1 METSQYLVDFIVF
14 FVVTIIFVPAFRRLN
29 LGNVIGYL
37 VAGII
42 VGPYGMALI
51 TGESN
56 IFHLAEIGLILL
68 LFVIGQELSP
78 RRLTALRSKIVVDGG
93 LQFGLTTLVTIIPVF
108 WMTGSW
114 KSAFVI
120 SMAVSLSST
129 AFVLSYLKES
139 KQLTLSYGQ
148 MSFSILLFQDI
159 IIVPILTLLPFLSGE
174 ENLSNIS
181 LTSFF
186 SNMGIVV
193 VSFVCLRYLLKP
205 LMSFVQKESTEVF
218 TAFCLLVIIG
228 MAYTMEVAGLS
239 KALGSFIAGIFLSE
253 SEFKKEIENV
263 ITPFKGMFMGVF
275 FMTFG
280 LQFNLD
286 FFYNNLLE
294 VALIC
299 SSIVLIKAAVLYGLG
314 IWRMVDS
321 NRSKKLALLMCQGG
335 EFGLV
340 VLALSMQHSIINQIQ
355 LDYLICAFTL
365 SLFLAP
371 IFARFSDTLF
381 VLDEIQSNDI
391 KKTNEGLSLVPDI
404 EQEKEIIQDSS
415 DTRLAG

>member
-1 METSQYLVDFIVF
+1 MATSQYLLDFIVF
-14 FVVTIIFVPAFRRLN
+14 FAVTIIFVPAFRRLN
-29 LGNVIGYL
+29 LGNVFGYL

-42 VGPYGMALI
+42 VGPYSMALI

-78 RRLTALRSKIVVDGG
+78 RRLSTLRSKIIIDGG
-93 LQFGLTTLVTIIPVF
+93 LQFVITTLVALGPSF
-108 WMTGSW
+108 WLTGSL

-120 SMAVSLSST
+120 SMAISLSST

-159 IIVPILTLLPFLSGE
+159 IIVPILTLLPFLSGA
-174 ENLSNIS
+174 ENFNNIS
-181 LTSFF
+181 LTSFAK
-186 SNMGIVV
+186 SLGIVGL
-193 VSFVCLRYLLKP
+193 SFVCLRYLLKP

-263 ITPFKGMFMGVF
+263 IIPFKGMFMGVF
-275 FMTFG
+275 FMTLG

-286 FFYNNLLE
+286 FFFENLFQVVLLCSGILLLKAI
-294 VALIC
+294 VFYALG
-299 SSIVLIKAAVLYGLG
+299 S
-314 IWRMVDS
+314 WRMS
-321 NRSKKLALLMCQGG
+321 NSSRSKKLALVMCQGG

-340 VLALSMQHSIINQIQ
+340 VLALSMQHSIIDKTQ

-365 SLFLAP
+365 SLFVAP
-371 IFARFSDTLF
+371 LFARYSETIFLLEEGSD
-381 VLDEIQSNDI
+381 EPQ
-391 KKTNEGLSLVPDI
+391 SLVEEIDI
-404 EQEKEIIQDSS
+404 NEDDDNDNDQNI
-415 DTRLAG
+415 RLVG